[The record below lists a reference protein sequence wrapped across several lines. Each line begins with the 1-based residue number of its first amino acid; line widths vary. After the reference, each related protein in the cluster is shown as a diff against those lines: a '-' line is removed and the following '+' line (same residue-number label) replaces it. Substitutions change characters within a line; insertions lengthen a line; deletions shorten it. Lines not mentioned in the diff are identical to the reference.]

1 MAEFNKIQSE
11 ALNAYSSENKENRD
25 RISALREQTQNPDKK
40 KFYKPYEIKSDV
52 QEICAAFFGEN
63 KITLEEC
70 NQQLAE
76 YNVHLEEI
84 PYVDENEADKDLN
97 VIARAAFNGY
107 FKETIHDNLSK
118 GFFDRRID
126 DFKPED
132 YNLDNCAMWQKF
144 KKVPEFAQ
152 LEEIVK
158 QGMAKLKISPDVL
171 SPSYPYPLNAN
182 DISKIICL
190 QFKGSYQKNGL
201 KQVCI
206 KNIID
211 FESYKIRNT
220 KRFIAENEEVFRK
233 SMMRIPLS
241 GKDIEA
247 AKATGKT
254 PEQALA
260 YCKQVRAEYVE
271 ALINL
276 MKAKG
281 STNLAEAKDDKGKTL
296 FKPEWANQPQIDV
309 HHINPVHNCE
319 TIELKG
325 KNFTDINDY
334 ENMCF
339 MVKEPYHT
347 IMHYLDNCD
356 CDDFKNKIKAK
367 SATGK
372 RFMLCPGKNRKEKN
386 NMRALLYKGVYI
398 WQNFISHK
406 PKENDGD
413 LPHRDEKRLQ
423 ASEVQLKELQ
433 QSRLNQGK

>member
-1 MAEFNKIQSE
+1 MAEFNEIKSE
-11 ALNAYSSENKENRD
+11 ALKENSSENKKNRD
-25 RISALREQTQNPDKK
+25 RISALREQTQNPAQK
-40 KFYKPYEIKSDV
+40 KFYKSYEIKSDV

-84 PYVDENEADKDLN
+84 PYVDEKKADKDLN

-118 GFFDRRID
+118 GFFDRRMD

-132 YNLDNCAMWQKF
+132 YNLDNCAVWQKF

-171 SPSYPYPLNAN
+171 SSSYSHPLNAN

-206 KNIID
+206 KNING
-211 FESYKIRNT
+211 FEGYKIRNT
-220 KRFIAENEEVFRK
+220 KRFIAENEKVFRK
-233 SMMRIPLS
+233 SMMLIPFS

-247 AKATGKT
+247 AKASGKT
-254 PEQALA
+254 HEQALA

-296 FKPEWANQPQIDV
+296 FKPEWSWQPKIDV
-309 HHINPVHNCE
+309 HHINPIHNCE

-347 IMHYLDNCD
+347 IMHYLDNCE

-367 SATGK
+367 SAPDK
-372 RFMLCPGKNRKEKN
+372 RFMLCPGKNEKEKD

-406 PKENDGD
+406 RKENDGN

-423 ASEVQLKELQ
+423 ASDVQLKELQ